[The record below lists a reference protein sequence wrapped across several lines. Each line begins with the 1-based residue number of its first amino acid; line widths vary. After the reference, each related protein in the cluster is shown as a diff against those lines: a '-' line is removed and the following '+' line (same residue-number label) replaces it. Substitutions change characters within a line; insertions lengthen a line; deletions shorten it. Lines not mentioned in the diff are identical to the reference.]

1 MTVLHNVY
9 GSYEQS
15 APLIISGDTVFI
27 HTDVKKVDKNEFG
40 KPADNLYT
48 YTETQYSKNEYILLL
63 SQKNNS
69 LEEQLTDT
77 HLALCELYEMISQ

>member
-9 GSYEQS
+9 GSFEHT

-27 HTDVKKVDKNEFG
+27 HTDVEKVDKNEFG
-40 KPADNLYT
+40 EPCDNLYT
-48 YTETQYSKNEYILLL
+48 YTETQYSKDEYILLL

-69 LEEQLTDT
+69 LEEQMTDT
-77 HLALCELYEMISQ
+77 HLALCELYEMFSQ

>member
-9 GSYEQS
+9 GSFEHT

-40 KPADNLYT
+40 EPCDNLYT
-48 YTETQYSKNEYILLL
+48 YTETQYSKDEYILLL
-63 SQKNNS
+63 SQKNS
-69 LEEQLTDT
+69 EVKKQLDNTQ
-77 HLALCELYEMISQ
+77 LALSEIYNLVTQ